1 MKTKIFVAMDSSGD
15 LQHLN
20 CIRFKKVVPVCADD
34 MVMKMQTVR
43 LAFVD
48 GQYAKFYSLCNEL
61 LRVGPK
67 CNSSSASPDSF
78 HPAEAVAGRERAAG
92 IPSRV
97 LIVPAPRAAEREGV
111 LGSRSPHSPW

>member
-1 MKTKIFVAMDSSGD
+1 
-15 LQHLN
+15 
-20 CIRFKKVVPVCADD
+20 
-34 MVMKMQTVR
+34 MVMKIQGAKA
-43 LAFVD
+43 AFVD
-48 GQYAKFYSLCNEL
+48 GLYAKIYSLSNEL

-92 IPSRV
+92 ILSGM
-97 LIVPAPRAAEREGV
+97 LIVPGLHAAEREGV

>member
-1 MKTKIFVAMDSSGD
+1 MHDIA
-15 LQHLN
+15 
-20 CIRFKKVVPVCADD
+20 
-34 MVMKMQTVR
+34 MKMLVPEP
-43 LAFVD
+43 AFVD
-48 GQYAKFYSLCNEL
+48 GLYAKFYALSNEL

-92 IPSRV
+92 VPAGS
-97 LIVPAPRAAEREGV
+97 LIVRAPCAAETEGV

>member
-1 MKTKIFVAMDSSGD
+1 
-15 LQHLN
+15 
-20 CIRFKKVVPVCADD
+20 
-34 MVMKMQTVR
+34 MKMQSVR

-67 CNSSSASPDSF
+67 CNSSSVLPDSF

-92 IPSRV
+92 IPSGV
-97 LIVPAPRAAEREGV
+97 LIVPAHTPLRGKGFLDPGV
-111 LGSRSPHSPW
+111 RIHHGK